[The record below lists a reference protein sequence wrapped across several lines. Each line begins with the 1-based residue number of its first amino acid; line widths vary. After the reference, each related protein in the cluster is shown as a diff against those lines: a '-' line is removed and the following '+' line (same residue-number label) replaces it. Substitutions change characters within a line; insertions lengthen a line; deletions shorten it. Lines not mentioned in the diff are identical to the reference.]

1 MGNIIKI
8 AKYSKIEDN
17 FIKDGYDEFKIT
29 YLKGTKAHELRI
41 VINNSLSKRT
51 INIINLN
58 ESYRNK
64 ILLAIKDYKEDNLI
78 NKNVTVTKN
87 VNINKLKAI
96 YNKKIIHN
104 IEHHLLTINKEESR
118 DKLTEYNLI

>member
-1 MGNIIKI
+1 MENIIKI

-78 NKNVTVTKN
+78 NKNVKVTKN